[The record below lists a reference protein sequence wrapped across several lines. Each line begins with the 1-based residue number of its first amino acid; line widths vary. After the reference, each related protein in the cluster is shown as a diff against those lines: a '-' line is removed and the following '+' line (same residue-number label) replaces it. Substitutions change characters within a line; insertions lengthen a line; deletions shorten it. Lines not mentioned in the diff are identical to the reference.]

1 MKITDITPSNIRN
14 FVEGNINFYTKSYPR
29 YQLEQF
35 LYRAYLCKPCLENG
49 KCTHCGCKTPQM
61 FFAPRKQDSQDK
73 WPPFYFHEIDWE
85 DYKRKHLKAMEFSDY
100 LSQNILDNTD
110 PTVDHDIHAI
120 VQDAAALLDQHR
132 ELDAQNPDIPLE
144 NTEAYKR
151 EIDKETSV
159 SSEYPNPSSSTTSTG
174 SILLQGV
181 Q

>member
-1 MKITDITPSNIRN
+1 
-14 FVEGNINFYTKSYPR
+14 
-29 YQLEQF
+29 
-35 LYRAYLCKPCLENG
+35 
-49 KCTHCGCKTPQM
+49 M

-85 DYKRKHLKAMEFSDY
+85 EYKKKHLKAMAFSDY

-110 PTVDHDIHAI
+110 PTVQHDIHAI
-120 VQDAAALLDQHR
+120 IQDASALLDQHR

-159 SSEYPNPSSSTTSTG
+159 SSEYPNATGSPSPTG
-174 SILLQGV
+174 SILLQRV